1 MASRGAGGYAV
12 VMDISDELTGL
23 LQFVSAL
30 DSGEMTIQR
39 KGEDVTAIMA
49 EDLRRDIT
57 ALQAALV
64 GSSRAEGG

>member
-1 MASRGAGGYAV
+1 MASRSADRYAV

-23 LQFVSAL
+23 LQFLSAL

-39 KGEDVTAIMA
+39 KGEDVTAIMS

-57 ALQAALV
+57 ALEAALAS
-64 GSSRAEGG
+64 SSRAEDG